1 MIERVDIDD
10 AKTRAKRLRA
20 VLTYK
25 DGKTKTINFGQ
36 RNSKGTYFDGATEE
50 KRSAYLKRHSK
61 NEDWADPTTAGF
73 MSRWVLWSE
82 REKASIIKLLKSKT
96 GASVVTLNFKK
107 YNI

>member
-10 AKTRAKRLRA
+10 AKTKAKRLRA

-25 DGKTKTINFGQ
+25 DGKKKTINFGQ
-36 RNSKGTYFDGATEE
+36 RNSKGTYFDGATDQ
-50 KRSAYLKRHSK
+50 KKDAYLKRHVVR
-61 NEDWADPTTAGF
+61 EDWSDPTTAGF
-73 MSRWVLWSE
+73 LSRWVLWSE